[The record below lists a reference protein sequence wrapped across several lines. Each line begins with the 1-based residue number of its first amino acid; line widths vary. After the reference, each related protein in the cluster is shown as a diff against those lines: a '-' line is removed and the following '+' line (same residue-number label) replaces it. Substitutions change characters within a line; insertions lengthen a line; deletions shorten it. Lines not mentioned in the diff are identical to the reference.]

1 MLQNLQIRSK
11 LVALLILPL
20 LALTVFASSQVVTT
34 VRSSAEAGR
43 VAAISQFAEDL
54 VHLADALQRE
64 RALTM
69 GYVASNRTA
78 YYGTMISD
86 RVLVNEQRQTFDA
99 HIVNIDLREYSA
111 RFRGNL
117 NAVRAGLKRL
127 FETERTRF
135 ENERVTLDAVTATY
149 DAIIRPLLASQI
161 EIGARTSNTELFRNA
176 AAFMAISRAKQA
188 AANEEGILFAVLTA
202 MHFDPAGNGRQYSEL
217 QAAFGE
223 ERAWINQFKATA
235 SDAQLAE
242 FDETVA
248 GPDISRVNQIL
259 SQALLSGDERSDL
272 GAHILLDGRRGI
284 RPEDWLFPASAK
296 IDLLRTVELQLAG
309 DVGALST
316 SLKAGAQRRAT
327 GAIIVVVLVLALTIG
342 ASLLV
347 ARSMVRPLQ
356 LLEETALDVADR
368 QLPGLVERIQHAGEV
383 DLDAAAEPLPLRS
396 RDEIGRVAAAFNSVH
411 RVAIRTATEQ
421 AALRRSIGDMFIN
434 LARRSQALIN
444 RQLNLI
450 DTMEREEEDRGEL
463 TRLFQ
468 LDHLATR
475 MRRNAE
481 NLIVL
486 ATAEPAQ
493 GQSEP
498 TPLSIVIHAAISEV
512 EDYSRVALLRP
523 GDLNVVD
530 LLTPGDIEV
539 VGHAVNDIVHLLAE
553 LIENATIFSPP
564 ETRVMVTTQPVSS
577 AYLVQIEDRGQGM
590 TDQELA
596 DANERLAN
604 PPLVDFALSRKLGF
618 YVVGR
623 LAARHG
629 IQVQLRRSF
638 YDGLVALVLIPPSLL
653 VPSGA
658 HASWPFAPAA
668 DTPQAEAAAPPL
680 PAPFVPTP
688 PLPTPSSPPQQA
700 PQPVGV
706 AAAGLPRRTLGASL
720 APGLAPGL
728 AAGEPPGGQSRRVRS
743 PEEIRAMLSAYHDG
757 LRHGRVDGA
766 RECTRSADESP
777 AQQT

>member
-1 MLQNLQIRSK
+1 
-11 LVALLILPL
+11 
-20 LALTVFASSQVVTT
+20 
-34 VRSSAEAGR
+34 
-43 VAAISQFAEDL
+43 
-54 VHLADALQRE
+54 
-64 RALTM
+64 
-69 GYVASNRTA
+69 
-78 YYGTMISD
+78 
-86 RVLVNEQRQTFDA
+86 
-99 HIVNIDLREYSA
+99 
-111 RFRGNL
+111 
-117 NAVRAGLKRL
+117 
-127 FETERTRF
+127 
-135 ENERVTLDAVTATY
+135 
-149 DAIIRPLLASQI
+149 
-161 EIGARTSNTELFRNA
+161 
-176 AAFMAISRAKQA
+176 
-188 AANEEGILFAVLTA
+188 
-202 MHFDPAGNGRQYSEL
+202 
-217 QAAFGE
+217 
-223 ERAWINQFKATA
+223 
-235 SDAQLAE
+235 
-242 FDETVA
+242 
-248 GPDISRVNQIL
+248 
-259 SQALLSGDERSDL
+259 
-272 GAHILLDGRRGI
+272 
-284 RPEDWLFPASAK
+284 
-296 IDLLRTVELQLAG
+296 
-309 DVGALST
+309 
-316 SLKAGAQRRAT
+316 
-327 GAIIVVVLVLALTIG
+327 
-342 ASLLV
+342 
-347 ARSMVRPLQ
+347 
-356 LLEETALDVADR
+356 
-368 QLPGLVERIQHAGEV
+368 
-383 DLDAAAEPLPLRS
+383 
-396 RDEIGRVAAAFNSVH
+396 VAAAFNSVH